1 MSEQYNKTFLA
12 FDYGER
18 RIGVAKSDPTGLI
31 ASALTTLEVRSI
43 NEAIDKIISLITEY
57 EPDALVFGYPF
68 LKSGDP
74 SKKCDDIDKFLEKL
88 NKHINLPVHKVD
100 EYDTSNEAVNIIHAH
115 SKQAGKDKKRIDRLA
130 AVLILQRFLD
140 EQSS

>member
-31 ASALTTLEVRSI
+31 ASALITLEVKSV
-43 NEAIDKIISLITEY
+43 NNALVKIRSLINDY
-57 EPDALVFGYPF
+57 EPDGLVFGYPL
-68 LKSGDP
+68 LKSGDR
-74 SKKCDDIDKFLEKL
+74 SKKSDEIDRFLEKL
-88 NKHINLPVHKVD
+88 TKYTNLPIYKID
-100 EYDTSNEAVNIIHAH
+100 EYDTSAEAAKIIHAH
-115 SKQAGKDKKRIDRLA
+115 DKMVGKDKKRIDRLA

-140 EQSS
+140 EHFS

>member
-31 ASALTTLEVRSI
+31 ASALLTLEAKSI
-43 NEAIDKIISLITEY
+43 NDALEKIRSLIDEY
-57 EPDALVFGYPF
+57 EPDGLVFGYP
-68 LKSGDP
+68 LLQSGDR
-74 SKKCDDIDKFLEKL
+74 SKKCVDVDRFIEKL
-88 NKHINLPVHKVD
+88 SKDISLPVYKVD
-100 EYDTSNEAVNIIHAH
+100 EYDTSAEAEKIIHAH
-115 SKQAGKDKKRIDRLA
+115 NKKVGDDKKRIDRLA

-140 EQSS
+140 EHPK